1 MSAATSPALSP
12 LYQKATKYWEE
23 LVEECKKQTEAINAC
38 AKKHGFS
45 DEHLIELICGSCIQ
59 MRRSHLPSTRIEA
72 GLSFLP
78 WGPAVTGTV
87 TGYDDDGTSFGH
99 EEFELLIATD
109 LDGSI
114 IAIVE
119 EGRSLLPGDV
129 ARYLTQNF
137 RRCFP
142 GVSLYQAAV
151 S

>member
-12 LYQKATKYWEE
+12 LFQKATKYWED
-23 LVEECKKQTEAINAC
+23 LIDECRKQTEAINAC
-38 AKKHGFS
+38 ARNHGVS
-45 DEHLIELICGSCIQ
+45 GEHLVELISGSCIQ
-59 MRRSHLPSTRIEA
+59 MRRSFPPSTRIEA

-78 WGPAVTGTV
+78 WGPAITGTV
-87 TGYDDDGTSFGH
+87 TGYDDDGSSFGH
-99 EEFELLIATD
+99 EELELLIATD
-109 LDGSI
+109 LDGST

-119 EGRSLLPGDV
+119 EGRSLSPEDV

-142 GVSLYQAAV
+142 GISLRETT